1 MQNLTKK
8 YCFIYP
14 YKLPLNSVLRRIYIK
29 NEVSDYSE
37 PIQVFDNGRYN
48 LSIKI
53 DQDKKLD
60 EFIYRF
66 DCEESIDKY
75 GKDKFKEEALD
86 GIIKSLECLQFAFIG
101 LQSQTRER
109 LSDSRKESHPLIGV
123 LDYKTGETKTI
134 LEFEASY
141 NIRADITI
149 SFHSMHTSL
158 EEICRTLKYPK
169 KEQLTRFLSIDK
181 LSLDPVLHL
190 TTLYCLYEYI
200 AEGGKNENFTSL
212 FGINIFGKSTKKHK
226 GKPISKE
233 IDGRS
238 VKTEQGG
245 ESYLPTTFLDKFKR
259 TRDFVSHGFVSNQT
273 TLNILKQFLKSSSN
287 EEEVNRLS
295 FDRYDESH
303 INLVSDVIGEAQNI
317 IQKYLREDLK
327 NHKSS

>member
-14 YKLPLNSVLRRIYIK
+14 YKLPLNSDLRGIYIK
-29 NEVSDYSE
+29 NEISDYSE
-37 PIQVFDNGRYN
+37 PILVFDNGRYN

-60 EFIYRF
+60 GFIYRF

-75 GKDKFKEEALD
+75 GKEKFKEEALD
-86 GIIKSLECLQFAFIG
+86 EIIKSLECLQCAFVG
-101 LQSQTRER
+101 LKSQIRKR
-109 LSDSRKESHPLIGV
+109 FSDSKKESHPLIDV

-149 SFHSMHTSL
+149 SFLSAYTSL
-158 EEICRTLKYPK
+158 EEICRILKYPK

-200 AEGGKNENFTSL
+200 AEDRENENFTEL
-212 FGINIFGKSTKKHK
+212 FGVNIFGKSTKIKIK
-226 GKPISKE
+226 
-233 IDGRS
+233 
-238 VKTEQGG
+238 QGS
-245 ESYLPTTFLDKFKR
+245 ESYLPITFFDKFKH
-259 TRDFVSHGFVSNQT
+259 TRNFVSHGFVSVPK
-273 TLNILKQFLKSSSN
+273 TLDTLKQFLKSSSN
-287 EEEVNRLS
+287 EEGISRLS
-295 FDRYDESH
+295 FDRYNESH
-303 INLVSDVIGEAQNI
+303 INLVNDVIGEAQNL

-327 NHKSS
+327 NYKSS

>member
-14 YKLPLNSVLRRIYIK
+14 YKLPLDSVLRRIYIK

-37 PIQVFDNGRYN
+37 PIHVFDNGRYN

-75 GKDKFKEEALD
+75 GEDKFKEEALD
-86 GIIKSLECLQFAFIG
+86 EIIKSLECLQFAFVG
-101 LQSQTRER
+101 LQSQIRER

-134 LEFEASY
+134 LELEASY

-200 AEGGKNENFTSL
+200 AEDRENENFTSL
-212 FGINIFGKSTKKHK
+212 FGINIFGKSTKIQIN
-226 GKPISKE
+226 GESTTEQIR
-233 IDGRS
+233 GRS
-238 VKTEQGG
+238 VKI
-245 ESYLPTTFLDKFKR
+245 R
-259 TRDFVSHGFVSNQT
+259 
-273 TLNILKQFLKSSSN
+273 
-287 EEEVNRLS
+287 
-295 FDRYDESH
+295 
-303 INLVSDVIGEAQNI
+303 INGDNMTMRPNDIEI
-317 IQKYLREDLK
+317 D
-327 NHKSS
+327 